1 MTPEQFIAK
10 WQAADLKE
18 RAAAQSHF
26 NDLCELLGNPT
37 PTDADPKGEWYCFE
51 RGGGRLEARVR
62 ARPPVFERLLA
73 PFPRPDTSSSPAA
86 APSTRRPV

>member
-26 NDLCELLGNPT
+26 NDLCELLDEPKPT
-37 PTDADPKGEWYCFE
+37 EVTPLLVRRLNWAVDWEGLAREISRGLSCRGE
-51 RGGGRLEARVR
+51 RV
-62 ARPPVFERLLA
+62 L
-73 PFPRPDTSSSPAA
+73 
-86 APSTRRPV
+86 